1 MVRISWT
8 APRTWV
14 TGEIVTAALL
24 NTHLKDNLV
33 DLDRRTSPTGSVV
46 ATNQTTTATSYSDLA
61 TAGPA
66 VTVTIGSTG
75 KALMAMHSGL
85 ANATAG
91 IASFMGFAI
100 SGATTLAASDTTAI
114 GFTSATSAVGIR
126 CGSTLVLTGLNVG
139 STTFTAKFRMDP
151 GVGPMTA
158 VDRRLAVT
166 PLGS

>member
-1 MVRISWT
+1 MAWT
-8 APRTWV
+8 APRTWT
-14 TGEIVTAALL
+14 TGEVVTAALL
-24 NTHLKDNLV
+24 NTHLRDNQI
-33 DLDRRTSPTGSVV
+33 DLDRRTSPVGAVV
-46 ATNQTTTATSYSDLA
+46 STSQTTTATAYSDLA

-75 KALMAMHSGL
+75 KALLAMHAGL

-91 IASFMGFAI
+91 LASFMGFAI

-126 CGSTLVLTGLNVG
+126 CGSTLVVPALLAG
-139 STTFTAKFRMDP
+139 STTFTAKYRMDP
-151 GVGPMTA
+151 GTGPMTG
-158 VDRRLAVT
+158 VDRRLALT

>member
-1 MVRISWT
+1 MAWT
-8 APRTWV
+8 SPRTWA
-14 TGEIVTAALL
+14 TGEVVTAALL
-24 NTHLKDNLV
+24 NVHLRDNLV

-46 ATNQTTTATSYSDLA
+46 ATSETTTATTYSDLA
-61 TAGPA
+61 TPGPA

-75 KALMAMHSGL
+75 KALIAMHSGL

-91 IASFMGFAI
+91 IASFMGFTI
-100 SGATTLAASDTTAI
+100 SGATTLAASDSTAI

-126 CGSTLVLTGLNVG
+126 CGSTLVLTGLNAG
-139 STTFTAKFRMDP
+139 STTFTAKYRMDP
-151 GVGPMTA
+151 GVGPMTG